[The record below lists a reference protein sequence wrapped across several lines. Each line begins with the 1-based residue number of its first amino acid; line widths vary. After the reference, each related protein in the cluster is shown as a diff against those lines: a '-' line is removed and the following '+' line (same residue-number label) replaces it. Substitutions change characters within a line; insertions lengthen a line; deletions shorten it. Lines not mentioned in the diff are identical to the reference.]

1 MILSIHIPKSGGTSF
16 GHLLESTF
24 GARLLRDYGDRV
36 GLNSPEENRRRAA
49 RIAEARGRR
58 EELLRDYDVI
68 HGHYTTDEYAGL
80 FSNARFVAFFR
91 EPCQQT
97 MSQYEYFLR
106 HPEIDNPAVKLFHE
120 VRATRAQFIAGGG
133 NQQAVYLGTM
143 ELNEFA
149 VVGLMEQCERSVALF
164 EAVFGRKLLREPRMR
179 TRTRTARANPMR
191 LIPSFTAPLRNTA
204 QPTSRS
210 IAVPASVSPPCAA
223 AMACE
228 RRSACAAPYLRLN
241 CVPSYRVSR
250 TPEAATTGA
259 QNANC
264 ASR

>member
-1 MILSIHIPKSGGTSF
+1 VILSIHIPKSGGTSF

-58 EELLRDYDVI
+58 DELLRDYDVI
-68 HGHYTTDEYAGL
+68 HGHYTTDKYAGL

-120 VRATRAQFIAGGG
+120 VRATRAKFIAGCG

-164 EAVFGRKLLREPRMR
+164 EAVFGRKLFRD
-179 TRTRTARANPMR
+179 AAHANANPHR
-191 LIPSFTAPLRNTA
+191 EGEPYEIDPELHR
-204 QPTSRS
+204 
-210 IAVPASVSPPCAA
+210 AVGQYRAA
-223 AMACE
+223 DVEVYRRARE
-228 RRSACAAPYLRLN
+228 RFAALCGRHG
-241 CVPSYRVSR
+241 V
-250 TPEAATTGA
+250 
-259 QNANC
+259 
-264 ASR
+264 